1 MDDVLCDFKTAH
13 KEAIQQNPKIKFP
26 QSQYG
31 FFRNLKPSYGGI
43 ETVNFLRRSH
53 PLIKTKKTLSS
64 RND

>member
-31 FFRNLKPSYGGI
+31 FFRNLKPIYGGI
-43 ETVNFLRRSH
+43 RRSH

-64 RND
+64 RNE